1 MEKESLYSRCCRCL
15 FYSLWKS
22 PCSLIVFLSN
32 ELWVERLIRKFDKGV
47 FQVQNSLWQSVLGE
61 IELTVP
67 HATFVT
73 WFKNTELIEVTDE
86 QVTVAVPNIFAVRQF
101 QVKFNDLVRQVL
113 AKHGV
118 TAKNIEFVV
127 KTSSRMTTVNRETTI
142 AHETAN
148 KSATISRPTAPA
160 PKIGGLNPRYTF
172 SNFIVG
178 SSNDLAYTACQA
190 VAQYPGTKY
199 NPLFLYGG
207 VGLGKTHLAQAVG
220 NEIVKNQ
227 PDARVVYIS
236 SETFVKEF
244 LESIRYKKKGFSD
257 KYRNVD
263 VLIVD
268 DMQFIAN
275 KEKTQEEFFH
285 TFNALHQNNKQ
296 IILTSDKPPKSIPTL
311 TERLRSRFEMG
322 MTIDIQMP
330 DFETRCAIIEAKA
343 SLSGV
348 ELERDT
354 VEYLANNVKTNIRE
368 LEGALNQLLAYAEM
382 RGITPDIST
391 AEGLL
396 GNVRRTRP
404 GHVTPKQIIE
414 KTARYFSLSPAEIC
428 SAQRD
433 KHIVTPRQ
441 IAMYLLRSELHLS
454 FPKIAKE
461 LGRKDH
467 TTAIHSVEKIEKSI
481 KLDFAIREQVAEI
494 REALYA

>member
-1 MEKESLYSRCCRCL
+1 
-15 FYSLWKS
+15 
-22 PCSLIVFLSN
+22 
-32 ELWVERLIRKFDKGV
+32 
-47 FQVQNSLWQSVLGE
+47 VQNSLWQSVLGE
-61 IELTVP
+61 IELSIP

-73 WFKNTELIEVTDE
+73 WFKNTELIDSTDE
-86 QVTVAVPNIFAVRQF
+86 LVTIAVPNIFAVRQF
-101 QVKFNDLVRQVL
+101 QVKFTDQIKQVL
-113 AKHGV
+113 AKNGLEPQR
-118 TAKNIEFVV
+118 IEYIV
-127 KTSSRMTTVNRETTI
+127 KTNSRRGTINRETTML
-142 AHETAN
+142 E
-148 KSATISRPTAPA
+148 RPTAESLMT
-160 PKIGGLNPRYTF
+160 KSSSSKTSSTYGSLNPKYTF

-190 VAQYPGTKY
+190 VAQYPGIKY

-220 NEIVKNQ
+220 NEIMKNQ
-227 PDARVVYIS
+227 PDAKVVYIS

-244 LESIRYKKKGFSD
+244 LESIRFKKKGFSD
-257 KYRNVD
+257 RYRNVD

-296 IILTSDKPPKSIPTL
+296 IIITSDKPPRSIPTL

-322 MTIDIQMP
+322 MPIDIQMP

-343 SLSGV
+343 ALSGV
-348 ELERDT
+348 ELDRET
-354 VEYLANNVKTNIRE
+354 VEYLANNIKTNIRE

-382 RGITPDIST
+382 RSVTPDIST

-396 GNVRRTRP
+396 GNVRRSRP
-404 GHVTPKQIIE
+404 QHVTTKQIID
-414 KTARYFSLSPAEIC
+414 KTAKYFSLSPAEIC

-454 FPKIAKE
+454 FPKIANE

-481 KLDFAIREQVAEI
+481 KLDFTIREQVAEI
-494 REALYA
+494 RERLYA

>member
-1 MEKESLYSRCCRCL
+1 M
-15 FYSLWKS
+15 
-22 PCSLIVFLSN
+22 
-32 ELWVERLIRKFDKGV
+32 
-47 FQVQNSLWQSVLGE
+47 QHSLWQSVLGE

-67 HATFVT
+67 HAQFVT
-73 WFKNTELIEVTDE
+73 WFKNTELIESTDE
-86 QVTVAVPNIFAVRQF
+86 QVTIAVPNIFAVRQF
-101 QVKFNDLVRQVL
+101 QVKFTDQIKQVL
-113 AKHGV
+113 AKNGV
-118 TAKNIEFVV
+118 EPAKIEYVV
-127 KTSSRMTTVNRETTI
+127 KSSGKRTTVVNRETTV
-142 AHETAN
+142 APRPTMELTP
-148 KSATISRPTAPA
+148 SRPTSAP
-160 PKIGGLNPRYTF
+160 INGNLNPRYTF

-190 VAQYPGTKY
+190 VAQYPGIKY

-220 NEIVKNQ
+220 NEILSHQ
-227 PDARVVYIS
+227 PDTRVLYIS

-244 LESIRYKKKGFSD
+244 MDSIRFKKKGFSD

-263 VLIVD
+263 VLIID
-268 DMQFIAN
+268 DMQFIAG

-285 TFNALHQNNKQ
+285 TFNVLHQNNKQ
-296 IILTSDKPPKSIPTL
+296 IIITSDKPPKSIPTL

-322 MTIDIQMP
+322 MPIDIQMP

-343 SLSGV
+343 ALSGV
-348 ELERDT
+348 ELDRDT
-354 VEYLANNVKTNIRE
+354 TEYLANNIKTNIRE

-382 RGITPDIST
+382 RGMTPDIST

-404 GHVTPKQIIE
+404 QHITAKQIID
-414 KTARYFSLSPAEIC
+414 KTAKYFSLSPAEIC

-454 FPKIAKE
+454 FPKIASE

-481 KLDFAIREQVAEI
+481 KLDYMVREQVAEI
-494 REALYA
+494 REHLYA